1 MRISLVVLLILI
13 TFKTNAEIKQSISN
27 ISFDLPNNYILTSQL
42 DEKNYK
48 DNNLSKKEFKTITKF
63 LGMTADLNLPVK
75 DRKSEFILNKDIF
88 LNTGEHMHMFSKPDS
103 KDMLGSIEIKEKHHD
118 KYCQSR
124 QEHLIFV
131 SKNEEIKKRN
141 LKLSEYLES
150 KNIIQKFEC
159 KKLQVDNNIYSFMS
173 YVEYIN
179 LANNNAIVQEAQF
192 SKLDSNETHVL
203 QLSCM
208 ASCNDMN
215 KTFINIID
223 TLQIK

>member
-27 ISFDLPNNYILTSQL
+27 IFFDLPNNYILTSQL

-63 LGMTADLNLPVK
+63 LGMTAELNLPVK

-124 QEHLIFV
+124 QEHLIFI

-179 LANNNAIVQEAQF
+179 LANNNAIVQEVQF
-192 SKLDSNETHVL
+192 SKLDSNETRVL

-208 ASCNDMN
+208 VSCNDMN

-223 TLQIK
+223 TLQIR